1 MVSYAVRNPRA
12 PSGQRAICS
21 SMGRFLPPD
30 YSKGDEHT
38 LGGYMAVHAR
48 PAAFEGI
55 DGASYSVDI
64 GTDETGDADA
74 PIGAYL
80 IFVRWSPGE
89 PRIVGHLESDFLAR
103 ARTEE
108 EARASLG
115 AVSLTE
121 TKRMLDELIRASR
134 LERSERPWWEIM
146 REEDEGP

>member
-1 MVSYAVRNPRA
+1 MA
-12 PSGQRAICS
+12 
-21 SMGRFLPPD
+21 RFLPPD
-30 YSKGDEHT
+30 HSKGDEHT

-64 GTDETGDADA
+64 GIDETGDTEA

-108 EARASLG
+108 EARTTVGAMSL
-115 AVSLTE
+115 AE
-121 TKRMLDELIRASR
+121 TKTVLDELIRTSRASR
-134 LERSERPWWEIM
+134 GERPWWEVM
-146 REEDEGP
+146 REEDDGP